1 MALRLYNVE
10 QAIQSYIATLLPGST
25 GYVGELPRAAISETP
40 RMWMFAM
47 DGGSEVIQVR
57 QSEDTFAHTM
67 DATVRGIYTDRE
79 QAQDDLW
86 TLMSGLPWGAAEIPE
101 VQRISQESEPNI
113 QRSVVQ
119 LENDLTEGGD
129 VRVWAIEIRLAV
141 TFESE

>member
-1 MALRLYNVE
+1 M
-10 QAIQSYIATLLPGST
+10 
-25 GYVGELPRAAISETP
+25 
-40 RMWMFAM
+40 
-47 DGGSEVIQVR
+47 IQVR